1 MRVHTKPENSLLC
14 HFCEAKS
21 SLPEKCPKCHSY
33 HLVQSGARV
42 QSIDTHV
49 RELLP
54 EARILLI
61 EDLNKVT
68 PKTLT
73 EYDIFIGTQKI
84 SSLPIENL
92 GLTAFLLVESDLAV
106 PDYDIEESMYQQIR
120 HFFYRSRDII
130 LQTRSPKLPL
140 ITEVTSGN
148 FRSFFQK
155 TVTERKQFHLPP
167 FTQMVTVYISDS
179 SESIVQQRIA
189 STASSMIE
197 AAKNTS
203 DTTVLYDHLLFEK
216 RAGKYRQKIL
226 IRSPNIV
233 SFLEPFRAQLVRGR
247 GIEVEWL

>member
-1 MRVHTKPENSLLC
+1 M
-14 HFCEAKS
+14 
-21 SLPEKCPKCHSY
+21 
-33 HLVQSGARV
+33 

-49 RELLP
+49 KELLP
-54 EARILLI
+54 GARVLLI

-84 SSLPIENL
+84 SSLPIDNL

-120 HFFYRSRDII
+120 HFFSRSRDII

-155 TVTERKQFHLPP
+155 TVAERKQFHLPP
-167 FTQMVTVYISDS
+167 ITQMVTIYISDS
-179 SESIVQQRIA
+179 SESVVQQRIA

-197 AAKNTS
+197 AAKNTTN
-203 DTTVLYDHLLFEK
+203 TTVIYDHLLFEK

-226 IRSPNIV
+226 VRSSDV
-233 SFLEPFRAQLVRGR
+233 LSFLEPFRSQLVRGR

>member
-1 MRVHTKPENSLLC
+1 
-14 HFCEAKS
+14 
-21 SLPEKCPKCHSY
+21 
-33 HLVQSGARV
+33 
-42 QSIDTHV
+42 
-49 RELLP
+49 
-54 EARILLI
+54 
-61 EDLNKVT
+61 
-68 PKTLT
+68 
-73 EYDIFIGTQKI
+73 
-84 SSLPIENL
+84 
-92 GLTAFLLVESDLAV
+92 
-106 PDYDIEESMYQQIR
+106 MYQQIR

-179 SESIVQQRIA
+179 SESVVQQRIA

-197 AAKNTS
+197 AAKHTS

-247 GIEVEWL
+247 GIDVEWL